1 MIIYKT
7 FWILYKLKKNTLLNE
22 NIKKKTV
29 PLIGTLQAFQEQIR
43 VLQSKINSRTER
55 IKLIIQRGSPIS
67 DPLLN

>member
-1 MIIYKT
+1 M
-7 FWILYKLKKNTLLNE
+7 
-22 NIKKKTV
+22 
-29 PLIGTLQAFQEQIR
+29 IGTLQALQEQIR